1 MCDGNI
7 ISCTTFL
14 LFFFAS
20 IIIISTNCI
29 VHMELNGHFSSFI
42 LAGRVHEI
50 FSNRLGRLAKVR
62 SRRATPAIVACILP
76 VGLPEYSKAGTL
88 YLALRSCSP

>member
-1 MCDGNI
+1 MYYFF
-7 ISCTTFL
+7 TL
-14 LFFFAS
+14 FFAS

-76 VGLPEYSKAGTL
+76 VGLPEYSQGRYLVLGT
-88 YLALRSCSP
+88 S

>member
-14 LFFFAS
+14 LFFAS

-42 LAGRVHEI
+42 LAGRVHE
-50 FSNRLGRLAKVR
+50 LQ
-62 SRRATPAIVACILP
+62 
-76 VGLPEYSKAGTL
+76 
-88 YLALRSCSP
+88 

>member
-1 MCDGNI
+1 
-7 ISCTTFL
+7 
-14 LFFFAS
+14 
-20 IIIISTNCI
+20 
-29 VHMELNGHFSSFI
+29 MELNGHFSSFI

-76 VGLPEYSKAGTL
+76 VGLPEYSQSRYLVLGT
-88 YLALRSCSP
+88 S